1 MPNYTALGLDRDAAN
16 SIMIM
21 MWVRSGLHQAR
32 DHDFMT
38 RYGSGGRRVRNAV
51 AGNY

>member
-1 MPNYTALGLDRDAAN
+1 M
-16 SIMIM
+16 IMI
-21 MWVRSGLHQAR
+21 WVRAGLHQAR

-38 RYGSGGRRVRNAV
+38 RYGTSGRRSRNVV